1 MTIIAYNLIMKNN
14 NELKNLSRTNNRIGH
29 LHIEWENQL
38 DEWVSEMI
46 QWYNGGTG
54 TEGSGF
60 SCVDGLIYMLN
71 YSLLEYSLVG
81 IKYHQTS

>member
-1 MTIIAYNLIMKNN
+1 MKNN

-38 DEWVSEMI
+38 DEWVSEVI
-46 QWYNGGTG
+46 SWDNGGTG

-60 SCVDGLIYMLN
+60 SWVDGLIYMLN

-81 IKYHQTS
+81 IKYLQWS

>member
-1 MTIIAYNLIMKNN
+1 MKNS
-14 NELKNLSRTNNRIGH
+14 NELKNLGRTNDRIGH

-38 DEWVSEMI
+38 DEWVSEVI
-46 QWYNGGTG
+46 PWYNGRTG

-60 SCVDGLIYMLN
+60 SWVDGLIYMLN

-81 IKYHQTS
+81 IRYLQSS